1 MKIDRNSILGK
12 IAFNSERDVD
22 DDCSLARAVV
32 LGMLRVIGIYIFIPM
47 CLLIAAIV
55 PIIIGIELGTY
66 PTIMALDGVEIQTIN
81 TIKTF
86 PLIVSVWVITCT
98 LIGLLILYNLIP
110 IAGVVIGIGWALWV
124 GYDWMAKTV
133 KNNVRNPLHQI
144 VSSST
149 IINVTSQMFSNW
161 HRKICSPVEVFNSL
175 APVGLVNG
183 ARVLVG
189 GHKEG
194 IVSALSFNHHKG
206 TATFELTTAGG
217 PDELSSFVDQYDWV
231 SIKFTGSNVIV
242 LSPYE

>member
-12 IAFNSERDVD
+12 IAFNSERYVD
-22 DDCSLARAVV
+22 NDCSLARAII
-32 LGMLRVIGIYIFIPM
+32 LGMLRVIGLYAFIPL

-55 PIIIGIELGTY
+55 PIIIGVELGTY

-86 PLIVSVWVITCT
+86 PLIVSVWVIVCT
-98 LIGLLILYNLIP
+98 LLGLLVLYNLLP
-110 IAGVVIGIGWALWV
+110 VALVGIGTLWSLWV
-124 GYDWMAKTV
+124 FVDWIAKILKSNVNITV
-133 KNNVRNPLHQI
+133 QQI

-149 IINVTSQMFSNW
+149 VINVISHMVSSW
-161 HRKICSPVEVFNSL
+161 HRKICSPVEVVNSL
-175 APVGLVNG
+175 VPVGLVNG

-194 IVSALSFNHHKG
+194 IVSALSFNHNNG
-206 TATFELTTAGG
+206 TATFELATVGG
-217 PDELSSFVDQYDWV
+217 PIELRDFTYQWDWF
-231 SIKFTGSNVIV
+231 SIKFTGSNVVV